1 MKLAQMLRESFLNVL
16 RNKLRTGLAMLGLI
30 IGIASVIV
38 LVGKNPVTLPMDNYF
53 LDRTQ
58 TPLDENGEYD
68 YECSI
73 WACPKILCMA
83 GSKPTAESS
92 VMGTL
97 LFPGPSQMPRRNLPV
112 FAVRTA
118 IFRTP

>member
-1 MKLAQMLRESFLNVL
+1 MTTIRQYSIEFKQDAIKYVESH
-16 RNKLRTGLAMLGLI
+16 
-30 IGIASVIV
+30 
-38 LVGKNPVTLPMDNYF
+38 PELPIS
-53 LDRTQ
+53 Q
-58 TPLDENGEYD
+58 VAE
-68 YECSI
+68 SI